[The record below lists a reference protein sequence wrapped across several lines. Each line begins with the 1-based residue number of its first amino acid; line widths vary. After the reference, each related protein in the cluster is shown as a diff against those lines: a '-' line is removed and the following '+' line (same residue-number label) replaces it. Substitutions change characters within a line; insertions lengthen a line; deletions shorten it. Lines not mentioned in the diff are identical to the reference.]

1 MTIDLSEL
9 ATLYVDEH
17 QRMRRMLIRRGMS
30 AETASDAVQDAFL
43 RVLAAK
49 LVGIRDLKSYLRRS
63 VSNAAVDII
72 RADRRAGET
81 IGVDELDEDR
91 LRDPAPLADATLVM
105 REQIEALSRAI
116 DALPPRSRE
125 VLLLHKFEGLSY
137 QETAERLCM
146 AKNTVMV
153 HMVKALGLL
162 RSGLKAGHEPSR

>member
-43 RVLAAK
+43 RLLAAK
-49 LVGIRDLKSYLRRS
+49 LAGIRDLRSYLRRS
-63 VSNAAVDII
+63 VSNAAVDIV
-72 RADRRAGET
+72 RAERRAGET
-81 IGVDELDEDR
+81 IGVDELEQEK

-116 DALPPRSRE
+116 EMLPPRSRE
-125 VLLLHKFEGLSY
+125 VLFLHKFEGLSY
-137 QETAERLCM
+137 QETAERLGI

-162 RSGLKAGHEPSR
+162 RSRLRAGDEATI